1 MNDDILNPARPRSRS
16 VEIPALPEEA
26 ITPQNASQAYY
37 LALILGICGA
47 ALLLH
52 WAMTCNVV
60 A

>member
-1 MNDDILNPARPRSRS
+1 MSPAERIAS
-16 VEIPALPEEA
+16 VCI
-26 ITPQNASQAYY
+26 
-37 LALILGICGA
+37 ALILGICGA